1 MLRNLLPVV
10 LVAIILTLLVPITD
24 CINANELA
32 FTPDNLIKLESGF
45 K

>member
-1 MLRNLLPVV
+1 MLRNLLPVI

-24 CINANELA
+24 YINANELA
-32 FTPDNLIKLESGF
+32 FTPDNLIKIQSDY